1 VGRNEH
7 QFNPQVFVHSSLFW
21 IVVTAIILIALAT
34 LGLARLRS
42 WI

>member
-1 VGRNEH
+1 MNIN
-7 QFNPQVFVHSSLFW
+7 FDPQVFVHSSLFW

-34 LGLARLRS
+34 LGLARLRN